1 MASATG
7 AGAWLLRHWHRAAR
21 LGSKEATLALEMMSL
36 KRRAEAAGLTEAL
49 LTLRIKQL
57 KDVLKHLD
65 IEPAEIVEKK
75 DLVALVVKHRK

>member
-1 MASATG
+1 MEASPPPTSQ
-7 AGAWLLRHWHRAAR
+7 RTIEVDAAR
-21 LGSKEATLALEMMSL
+21 ATNDVKELLLLEPEKLM
-36 KRRAEAAGLTEAL
+36 R
-49 LTLRIKQL
+49 LRIKQL